1 MVTESHHQSNDTVME
16 QRLTP
21 PLWIGG
27 TKEFRENTLLD
38 VGGFAAVRNVGY
50 QSAIQK
56 NNDALVFI
64 PRFLKNRTKNNLM
77 Q

>member
-1 MVTESHHQSNDTVME
+1 
-16 QRLTP
+16 
-21 PLWIGG
+21 
-27 TKEFRENTLLD
+27 
-38 VGGFAAVRNVGY
+38 VGY

>member
-1 MVTESHHQSNDTVME
+1 MLSTGAKPATWI
-16 QRLTP
+16 
-21 PLWIGG
+21 WIGG